1 MNRILLEQNSAIGEL
16 KIKAILKHGLPIH
29 AEVLEA
35 YNSLG
40 MTDFSVKTLRTI
52 YSAKTQSIIDKLR
65 KSLDGQI
72 KGFNP
77 VIKKQL
83 LAELESNIKVFQ
95 TKCDALDFQSSV
107 QLNFKNEYYGIKHF
121 TFDEETQTF
130 YIDESEKEAIKES
143 VKEYLHEDAEKYYNA
158 LESLQNLVI
167 GNDTFSEMFELKKN
181 YNSYN
186 TLEVLSKLFDR
197 DLNITVD
204 VNHLP
209 IIKKRRHEQTI

>member
-16 KIKAILKHGLPIH
+16 KIKAIFKHGLPIH
-29 AEVLEA
+29 AEILEA

-40 MTDFSVKTLRTI
+40 MADFSVKTLQII
-52 YSAKTQSIIDKLR
+52 YNGQTQSIIDKLR
-65 KSLDGQI
+65 KSLDAQI

-95 TKCDALDFQSSV
+95 TKSDALNFQSSV
-107 QLNFKNEYYGIKHF
+107 QLNFKTEYYGIKHF
-121 TFDEETQTF
+121 TFDEDTQTF
-130 YIDESEKEAIKES
+130 FIDESEKEAIRES

-158 LESLQNLVI
+158 LKSIQNLVI
-167 GNDTFSEMFELKKN
+167 GNDTFSEMFNLKKN

-186 TLEVLSKLFDR
+186 TLEVLAQLFDKEF
-197 DLNITVD
+197 NIKAD

-209 IIKKRRHEQTI
+209 TIKRRRHD